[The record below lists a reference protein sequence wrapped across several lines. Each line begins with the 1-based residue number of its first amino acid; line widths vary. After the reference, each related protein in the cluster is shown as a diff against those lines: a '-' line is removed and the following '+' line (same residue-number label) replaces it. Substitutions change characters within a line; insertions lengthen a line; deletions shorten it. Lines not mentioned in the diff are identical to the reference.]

1 MNKETILGFDI
12 CNATY
17 SELINCIFND
27 FDNDIT
33 NFIVNINPEIII
45 SNYKDKHTIDLFNMQ
60 KYQIPDGIGI
70 IYASK
75 ITHGTLRNRITGI
88 DLMNCLC
95 KESLKHD
102 SKIFLYGGSHN
113 VAEKAKT
120 ELEKSYPGIKIV
132 RNL

>member
-70 IYASK
+70 IY
-75 ITHGTLRNRITGI
+75 
-88 DLMNCLC
+88 
-95 KESLKHD
+95 
-102 SKIFLYGGSHN
+102 GGSHN